1 MADREQQRFDE
12 NATTAKHPVGAQHG
26 AVVNQNEEFYRD
38 PPNNLGLAHPEEQD
52 RASDLIGS
60 TNTEPIADPPS
71 AEEQRRVQELA
82 ARLNK

>member
-1 MADREQQRFDE
+1 MADRDQQRLDE

-26 AVVNQNEEFYRD
+26 AVVNQNEEFFRD

-60 TNTEPIADPPS
+60 TNTEVRLFLHILHP
-71 AEEQRRVQELA
+71 RRHAL
-82 ARLNK
+82 LM